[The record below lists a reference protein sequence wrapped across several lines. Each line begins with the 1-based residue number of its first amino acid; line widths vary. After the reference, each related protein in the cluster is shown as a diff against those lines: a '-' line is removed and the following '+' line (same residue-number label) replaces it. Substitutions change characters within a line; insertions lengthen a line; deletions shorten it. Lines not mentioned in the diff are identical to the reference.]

1 MEYINLDITPGSIP
15 PIVNCS
21 QCDIGREI
29 ALILFDGTSGE
40 WSIPEG
46 STVYI
51 IGTKSDGHPF
61 GYDSVSNPDIITWTG
76 STVTVKT
83 VYQMTAAA
91 GEAECEVRIKSTE
104 QEIYTANFILDVESM
119 AWPQDDELSVID
131 IPLIVRAINAESGSV
146 ESAAQAAAS
155 ASAAKTSETN
165 AKTSETNAKNSQTA
179 AANSAT
185 ASANSASASATS
197 ASKAATSESN
207 ASKSATAAANSA
219 TASAS
224 SATKAATSES
234 NASKSATAAKTS
246 ETNASNSAELSESWA
261 VGGTGSRSGED
272 SNNSKYYAEQAKK
285 SADQAASTVTGVST
299 WNGRAGAVVPTND
312 DYSASMI
319 KMTDGD
325 SVEDSVTALENDA
338 DLLEAWKT
346 GGNDKSNF
354 PYIFG
359 IRSGSYTDANDLKV
373 TGHYRIHDVAAF
385 SNIPSFA
392 NATSGGIFVYVD
404 PDTGTIN
411 QFLYLD
417 GYTNFHKRTYTVDG
431 DWLSW
436 GKIHQSTSNSYS
448 PTSESAMTGKA
459 VNEALTPTK
468 FLLSASNWSSQQT
481 TVNGTSYYTYT
492 LQCTTVNRSNPI
504 IGPAGSST
512 IPTQD
517 EQTAYDCIDYA
528 IANQSSNTITFY
540 AETLPTVSFYV
551 IIEGAKQ

>member
-61 GYDSVSNPDIITWTG
+61 GYDSVSNPDIITWSD

-91 GEAECEVRIKSTE
+91 GEAECEVRIKSSA

-119 AWPQDDELSVID
+119 AWPQDDELSTID
-131 IPLIVRAINAESGSV
+131 IPLIVKAINAESGSV

-155 ASAAKTSETN
+155 ATAAKTSEIN
-165 AKTSETNAKNSQTA
+165 AKASETAAKNSQTA

-299 WNGRAGAVVPTND
+299 WNGRAGAVTPQKGDYTADMVGALASSDVDSALSTTSTNPVQNKAIATGGFTILNNLTIDSSKAVPKDTQ
-312 DYSASMI
+312 YFIIQRSASEIYRKPLSDLWSYI
-319 KMTDGD
+319 KSKIS
-325 SVEDSVTALENDA
+325 SVLGITEDTATEVDNL
-338 DLLEAWKT
+338 
-346 GGNDKSNF
+346 
-354 PYIFG
+354 
-359 IRSGSYTDANDLKV
+359 
-373 TGHYRIHDVAAF
+373 
-385 SNIPSFA
+385 
-392 NATSGGIFVYVD
+392 ATEGKFV
-404 PDTGTIN
+404 I
-411 QFLYLD
+411 
-417 GYTNFHKRTYTVDG
+417 
-431 DWLSW
+431 
-436 GKIHQSTSNSYS
+436 
-448 PTSESAMTGKA
+448 
-459 VNEALTPTK
+459 
-468 FLLSASNWSSQQT
+468 SASGWSST
-481 TVNGTSYYTYT
+481 TTTKNGSDYYTYT
-492 LQCTTVNRSNPI
+492 VNCSAITLDHPI
-504 IGPAGSST
+504 IGPSGAT
-512 IPTQD
+512 DVPTAD
-517 EQTAYDCIDYA
+517 EQTAYDCVAYA
-528 IANQSSNTITFY
+528 VADTSAKTITLY
-540 AETLPTVSFYV
+540 ADTLPRVSFY
-551 IIEGAKQ
+551 IIVKGAK